1 MSVSVKNL
9 THVYAQGSVFEYTA
23 VKDVSLEVGAH
34 EFIGIIGHTGS
45 GKSTFIQ
52 HLNRLLVPTSGT
64 VVINGIDI
72 NQKGVLMKDIV
83 KRVGIVFQYP
93 EYQLF
98 EETVYKDVAFG
109 PKNIGFDDEKIDF
122 YVRES
127 IELVGL
133 DFDKVKEV
141 SPFDLSGGQKRRVA
155 IAGVLA
161 MKPQILILDEPT
173 SGLDPMGRYEILEC
187 IKNMNK
193 QKGICIFLVS
203 HSMDDV
209 AQYADR
215 IMVFNEGKL
224 VMFDEPSKVFA
235 DSGKIKEMGLD
246 VPQGKQVLEALK
258 SRGVNVDTS
267 AYTTEDTIKEL
278 LKFFK
283 KNGGNDV

>member
-109 PKNIGFDDEKIDF
+109 PKNIGFDDEKI
-122 YVRES
+122 
-127 IELVGL
+127 
-133 DFDKVKEV
+133 
-141 SPFDLSGGQKRRVA
+141 
-155 IAGVLA
+155 
-161 MKPQILILDEPT
+161 
-173 SGLDPMGRYEILEC
+173 
-187 IKNMNK
+187 
-193 QKGICIFLVS
+193 
-203 HSMDDV
+203 
-209 AQYADR
+209 
-215 IMVFNEGKL
+215 
-224 VMFDEPSKVFA
+224 
-235 DSGKIKEMGLD
+235 
-246 VPQGKQVLEALK
+246 
-258 SRGVNVDTS
+258 
-267 AYTTEDTIKEL
+267 
-278 LKFFK
+278 
-283 KNGGNDV
+283 